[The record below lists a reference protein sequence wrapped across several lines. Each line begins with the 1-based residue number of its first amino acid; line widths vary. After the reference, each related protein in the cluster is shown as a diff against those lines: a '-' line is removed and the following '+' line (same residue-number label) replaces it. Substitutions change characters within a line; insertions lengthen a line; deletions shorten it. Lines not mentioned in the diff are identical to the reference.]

1 MTVSKEKSELTRL
14 DWSAQSGADPSQ
26 TRINPTA
33 ETVNHAQFALQIQ
46 GLSRF
51 GHMMIDQ
58 CAKWLQHATDDDILG
73 ECRIRQL
80 LFSQMDGARIMGQ
93 L

>member
-33 ETVNHAQFALQIQ
+33 ETVNHAQFALQMP
-46 GLSRF
+46 GLSRC

-58 CAKWLQHATDDDILG
+58 SAKWLQHGTTGVLLG
-73 ECRIRQL
+73 ECRL
-80 LFSQMDGARIMGQ
+80 DVKWSAFYLGNVS
-93 L
+93 